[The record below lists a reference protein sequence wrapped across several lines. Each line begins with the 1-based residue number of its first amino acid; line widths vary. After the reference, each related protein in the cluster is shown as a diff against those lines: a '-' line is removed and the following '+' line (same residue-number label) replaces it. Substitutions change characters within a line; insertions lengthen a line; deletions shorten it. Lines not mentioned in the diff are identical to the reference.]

1 MNYLKVI
8 IEHNALSLNRP
19 FTYASEIPVAPG
31 CRVAVPFH
39 GKELTGFVIG
49 EETRPDENI
58 QILPVNRIIDTI
70 PMNEELMELAEYI
83 SENSC
88 ASLISVWKA
97 MLPPALRPQS
107 NHAPIV
113 MEDWFA
119 AGKEGESLTP
129 RQQQAWTMI
138 KEQLPMKA
146 SLVRKLTKTL
156 WKPLLEKGYL
166 TQVSRPKSMLLAQG
180 HPQDSQPALKSGQ
193 AAAIKQIRES
203 DSQVF
208 LLHGVTGSGKTEVF
222 LRLARETLDAG
233 KQVLFLVP
241 EIGLTPMMVQRVAA
255 RFGDG
260 IAVYHSGLSAQEKYA
275 QYELVRQ
282 GKVRIVVGTRSAC
295 FMPFDDLGLIL
306 MDEEHDN
313 SYKQDAMPRYHTRD
327 VVCWRAS
334 YHHCKLILASATPSL
349 DSYAR
354 AFKGLYELVML
365 PERINK
371 TMPDIQLVDMKSQRI
386 TNGLSQ
392 TLIDGIT
399 RRLARHEQVI
409 LLLNRRGYL
418 PIVRCL
424 DCKTVRTCP
433 DCGIA
438 LSYHKKENKLVCH
451 CCDRQWNFD
460 PLCPECGSRF
470 VAETGMGTE
479 KLAEAVQVLFPQAR
493 IVRMDADSTRKKNA
507 HDRLLAQFEKEGDIL
522 IGTQMVAKGLDFPR
536 VTLVG
541 ILQTDNAL
549 ARTDFRTSETAY
561 AMIEQASGRAGRADR
576 PGEVMIQTFE
586 PDHYVLQAVRNHD
599 YQGFFSR
606 EMKYRHM
613 GGYPPYTYMCTLIF
627 THAQEDKARNRAEE
641 VRGHILAA
649 QPALRVL
656 GPAPIS
662 MRLAQPRVRLVIKA
676 KDDRLLKE
684 TMWDVIHR
692 YGKGSVK
699 IDINMHPLMLEE

>member
-1 MNYLKVI
+1 MKFLKVI
-8 IEHNALSLNRP
+8 VEHSALSLNRP
-19 FTYASEIPVAPG
+19 FTYACHTHVSPG
-31 CRVAVPFH
+31 CRVIVPFH
-39 GKELTGFVIG
+39 GKEVTGFVIG
-49 EETRPDENI
+49 EETAPEADMN
-58 QILPVNRIIDTI
+58 ILPVSQIIDTV
-70 PMNEELMELAEYI
+70 PMNQELMELAEYI

-113 MEDWFA
+113 MEDWFVEGREGA
-119 AGKEGESLTP
+119 ALTA
-129 RQQQAWTMI
+129 RQQEVWNML
-138 KEQLPMKA
+138 KDELPMKA
-146 SLVRKLTKTL
+146 SLVRKLTKTI
-156 WKPLLEKGYL
+156 WKPLLEKGYIQL
-166 TQVSRPKSMLLAQG
+166 VSRPKSMLLARSHG
-180 HPQDSQPALKSGQ
+180 QDVQPELKPGQ
-193 AAAIKQIRES
+193 ARAIEQIRTS
-203 DSQVF
+203 PSHIF

-222 LRLARETLDAG
+222 LRLARQTLDAG

-241 EIGLTPMMVQRVAA
+241 EIGLTPMMVNRVAS

-327 VVCWRAS
+327 VVMQRS
-334 YHHCKLILASATPSL
+334 RYHHCKLVLASATPSL
-349 DSYAR
+349 ESYAR
-354 AFKGLYELVML
+354 AFKGVYELVDL

-371 TMPDIQLVDMKSQRI
+371 TMPDIQLVDLKNERI

-392 TLIDGIT
+392 TLIDGI
-399 RRLARHEQVI
+399 RQRLARKEQVI

-424 DCKTVRTCP
+424 DCKSVRTCP

-451 CCDRQWNFD
+451 CCDRQWDFD
-460 PLCPECGSRF
+460 PVCPDCGSRF

-479 KLAEAVQVLFPQAR
+479 KLAEAVQILFPEAR

-507 HDRLLAQFEKEGDIL
+507 HDRLLSQFEKEGDIL
-522 IGTQMVAKGLDFPR
+522 IGTQMVAKGLDFPN

-549 ARTDFRTSETAY
+549 ARTDFRASESAY
-561 AMIEQASGRAGRADR
+561 AMIEQASGRAGRAEK

-586 PDHYVLQAVRNHD
+586 PDHYVLQAVKNHD
-599 YQGFFSR
+599 YQGFFAR

-613 GGYPPYTYMCTLIF
+613 GAYPPYTYLCTLIF
-627 THAQEDKARNRAEE
+627 THADETKARKRAEE
-641 VRGHILAA
+641 VRSFL
-649 QPALRVL
+649 QNEPDLRLL

-662 MRLAQPRVRLVIKA
+662 MRLAMPRVRLVIKS

-684 TMWDVIHR
+684 RVWDVIHR
-692 YGKGSVK
+692 FGKGAVK